1 MSILLYLIGAFAI
14 MAGAAMIA
22 YGVPINEFSF
32 GNTLIVSGVT
42 AATGG
47 LIIVGL
53 AAVRAQ
59 LHRMTEALVARPP
72 AKPARAAEAVDL
84 ATEAPAPPA
93 RAKSLPRQRS
103 ETPAVREPFETRFAP
118 PGETSEQPPLQSF
131 TPTRRNPEAP
141 PLTFEEDVLLS
152 PRHPAPG
159 PQPDFG
165 PPERPA
171 PPGGNGRAD
180 EQAHDPTFEPP
191 WRQAREVSPSNF
203 DSMWPA
209 ESKTRGPSGSPPPQR
224 PERQA
229 AAPPKAAEPS
239 AAKPPRNVAILKSGV
254 VDGMAYTLYVDG
266 SIEAELP
273 QGTLRFASIEELR
286 NHIEKNS

>member
-72 AKPARAAEAVDL
+72 AKPGRAAEAVDL
-84 ATEAPAPPA
+84 ATEAPAAPAPTA
-93 RAKSLPRQRS
+93 RAPSLPRQRS
-103 ETPAVREPFETRFAP
+103 ETPVVREPFETRFAP
-118 PGETSEQPPLQSF
+118 PGETSDQPPSQSF
-131 TPTRRNPEAP
+131 TPT
-141 PLTFEEDVLLS
+141 LTFEEDVLLS
-152 PRHPAPG
+152 PRHRAPG

-180 EQAHDPTFEPP
+180 EQAHEPTFEPP

-209 ESKTRGPSGSPPPQR
+209 ESKARGPSGSPPPQR
-224 PERQA
+224 PAWQA
-229 AAPPKAAEPS
+229 AAPPKSAEPS
-239 AAKPPRNVAILKSGV
+239 AANPPRNVAILKSGV